1 MGQADDGANARR
13 DRTRDVP
20 LAYIERTRGYYAALG
35 YAPYQWAHF
44 DAVPFAPL
52 RAPVGQSRIALVTT
66 AARFDPAL
74 GDQGPGAA
82 YNASAKYYRVY
93 RAKAHPPPDLR
104 ISHVAYDR
112 VHTSAAD
119 PNTWLPLAAL
129 DAAAARGAIGALAAD
144 VIGLPTDRS
153 QRATLDRDAP
163 DVLAACIDL
172 RADLALFVPNCP
184 VCHQSASLVAR
195 HLEAHGI
202 PTVVMGCAR
211 DVVENV
217 GVPRFVFSDFPL
229 GNSAG
234 KPFDA
239 ESQRATLALALDLF
253 AAATGPRTT
262 VASPQ
267 SWSADPSWKDD
278 YSNVAKL
285 SADEIARRRAEF
297 AQQKD
302 VAKRIREGLPEGL
315 PEGVGAPVRENTP

>member
-1 MGQADDGANARR
+1 MGESHRTARR
-13 DRTRDVP
+13 ERSHDEP
-20 LAYIERTRGYYAALG
+20 IAYIERTRSYYAALG
-35 YAPYQWAHF
+35 YAPYQWAHY
-44 DAVPFAPL
+44 DTAPFARP
-52 RAPVGQSRIALVTT
+52 RAPIGQSRVALVTT
-66 AARFDPAL
+66 AARFDPKL

-82 YNASAKYYRVY
+82 YNAAAKYYRVY
-93 RAKAHPPPDLR
+93 RAPAHPPPDLR

-112 VHTSAAD
+112 THTRAAD
-119 PNTWLPLAAL
+119 PNTWLPIAAL
-129 DAAAARGAIGALAAD
+129 DEAVACGAIGSLADD

-153 QRATLDRDAP
+153 QRATLERDAP
-163 DVLAACIDL
+163 DVLAACVDL

-195 HLEAHGI
+195 FLEEHGI

-217 GVPRFVFSDFPL
+217 GVARFVFSDFPL

-234 KPFDA
+234 KPFDR
-239 ESQRATLALALDLF
+239 ESQRATLDLALDLF
-253 AAATGPRTT
+253 AMATKPRTT
-262 VASPQ
+262 VVSQ
-267 SWSADPSWKDD
+267 HVWSADPSWKDD

-302 VAKRIREGLPEGL
+302 VANRIRERTGEHG
-315 PEGVGAPVRENTP
+315 R